1 MESHGSLESHISAWG
16 LSNSITVQMTLRA
29 AIELNVF
36 NIIAK
41 SGRGAHLTSKEIVSQ
56 ISTTNPNLAV
66 ENLERILR
74 LLSVHSLLT
83 TSQISDPNDQ
93 TRQETGYGLTKE
105 TLCLVPNEDGVS
117 FVPLVMWGSEMHY
130 IKSLYMLKY
139 TVLEPESS
147 PFYKAHGEG
156 LYEYMSKKPDMSQMF
171 DKVMGLNS
179 YLYFEQKVF
188 EVYRGFEEV
197 KELMDVGGGDGAMI
211 AKIVSVY
218 PHIHGVNFNLPSVIA
233 KAPTYQGVK
242 HVSGD
247 MFESIP
253 NTQSILLKE
262 VLHNWDD
269 EHCFVETN
277 FFPISHG
284 NYVIEFLKGNV

>member
-1 MESHGSLESHISAWG
+1 MESLGSLESHISARV
-16 LSNSITVQMTLRA
+16 LANSITVQMTLRA

-83 TSQISDPNDQ
+83 TSQKSDPNDQ
-93 TRQETGYGLTKE
+93 TTQETSYGLTKE
-105 TLCLVPNEDGVS
+105 TLCFVPNEDGVS
-117 FVPLVMWGSEMHY
+117 CVPLVMWGSEMHC

-139 TVLEPESS
+139 AVLEPESS
-147 PFYKAHGEG
+147 PFYKAHGEAF
-156 LYEYMSKKPDMSQMF
+156 YEYMSKKDVSRLF
-171 DKVMGLNS
+171 DKVLGLTS
-179 YLYFEQKVF
+179 YLHFDENVF

-211 AKIVSVY
+211 AKIVSMY

-233 KAPTYQGVK
+233 KSPTYQG
-242 HVSGD
+242 
-247 MFESIP
+247 
-253 NTQSILLKE
+253 Q
-262 VLHNWDD
+262 
-269 EHCFVETN
+269 
-277 FFPISHG
+277 
-284 NYVIEFLKGNV
+284 